1 MAPDVQGQHVG
12 PDGPVVREAV
22 PDPQGVP
29 DVLAPEQARQAL
41 VVEDDEDIRD
51 LLSTLLTVLGFEVRE
66 AHNGEVGLEMLRAG
80 WRPDLIVLDL
90 MMPVMN
96 GWQVLEHV
104 TSMDPQN
111 RPAVILLTAGTEP
124 RDFNPDIV
132 VGSVRK
138 PFDVELLYDTVV
150 GCISVVAA
158 RQQMPGCPLAESEE
172 RPQDSKDQN

>member
-1 MAPDVQGQHVG
+1 MAREEKRVLIVDDDAAIRTLLFTILRRRGLPVDTAKQGA
-12 PDGPVVREAV
+12 EAV
-22 PDPQGVP
+22 ER
-29 DVLAPEQARQAL
+29 LARCRYAL
-41 VVEDDEDIRD
+41 
-51 LLSTLLTVLGFEVRE
+51 
-66 AHNGEVGLEMLRAG
+66 ML
-80 WRPDLIVLDL
+80 LDL